1 MQVSGEKGTTCPLS
15 SRHEATDVKGRVLSD
30 CWKHGSIHQSHG
42 TKIQGKCRVVFSDR
56 RCKLYYCLESFRIGK
71 VRNTSVIGEDT
82 NVLVILSF
90 LLTRK
95 GKHLIFTTDTIGK
108 GTGNHATQRDL
119 LNSLE
124 NLDKI
129 SFCTP
134 YSLTG
139 CDSISRLF
147 GIGRPVAIIKLLQNS
162 ILRKDN
168 RLFSTKKT
176 LHLNQS

>member
-1 MQVSGEKGTTCPLS
+1 MQSSLFRQKEMQTLLLLRKLQNRLS
-15 SRHEATDVKGRVLSD
+15 QKYQCHWRRV
-30 CWKHGSIHQSHG
+30 
-42 TKIQGKCRVVFSDR
+42 
-56 RCKLYYCLESFRIGK
+56 
-71 VRNTSVIGEDT
+71 EDT

-95 GKHLIFTTDTIGK
+95 GRHLIFTTDTIGK
-108 GTGNHATQRDL
+108 GIGNHATQRDL

-176 LHLNQS
+176 LHLNQSQQLWTNHWSFSMEVK

>member
-1 MQVSGEKGTTCPLS
+1 M
-15 SRHEATDVKGRVLSD
+15 
-30 CWKHGSIHQSHG
+30 
-42 TKIQGKCRVVFSDR
+42 
-56 RCKLYYCLESFRIGK
+56 
-71 VRNTSVIGEDT
+71 EDT

-90 LLTRK
+90 FVDK